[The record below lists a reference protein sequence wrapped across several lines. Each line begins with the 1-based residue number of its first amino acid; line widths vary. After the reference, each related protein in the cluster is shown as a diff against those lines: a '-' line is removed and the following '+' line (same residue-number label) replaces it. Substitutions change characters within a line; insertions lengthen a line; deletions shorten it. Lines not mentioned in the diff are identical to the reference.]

1 MGAKSKQAQQKQESK
16 RNWCSWQK
24 TDAVAIKM
32 HKEQQQQQEKQEQQE
47 KQAEKEQEKEQE
59 EKRRRGE
66 ENVKWI
72 LKIHAAKS
80 ERNNHNFC

>member
-1 MGAKSKQAQQKQESK
+1 MGTKKGSKKQTSTTKARERANGIDAAGKRQTQWPLKCTRSNSSSSSRRESG
-16 RNWCSWQK
+16 R
-24 TDAVAIKM
+24 T
-32 HKEQQQQQEKQEQQE
+32 
-47 KQAEKEQEKEQE
+47 
-59 EKRRRGE
+59 GE